1 MLHAVKSTST
11 YTPKKM
17 GTSTLNIIFLSL
29 LKRSFFFFSLKVESK
44 ATCLILHFFFHTI
57 DLIVN
62 KTHQFQYS
70 KRQNKS
76 WKKWELMHILLFE
89 WRLRARVL
97 AATPGIGIGYVF

>member
-44 ATCLILHFFFHTI
+44 ATCLILHFFFSHDRSDCQQNSSVSVLQKAKQKLEEMGIDAYTI
-57 DLIVN
+57 I
-62 KTHQFQYS
+62 
-70 KRQNKS
+70 
-76 WKKWELMHILLFE
+76 
-89 WRLRARVL
+89 
-97 AATPGIGIGYVF
+97 

>member
-44 ATCLILHFFFHTI
+44 ATCLILQFFFSHDRSDCQQNSSVSVLQKAKQKLEEMGIDAYTI
-57 DLIVN
+57 I
-62 KTHQFQYS
+62 
-70 KRQNKS
+70 
-76 WKKWELMHILLFE
+76 
-89 WRLRARVL
+89 
-97 AATPGIGIGYVF
+97 